1 MRKWKSNSSN
11 CSFMRWGKI
20 SQWVKPQAIKKCL
33 KINSPFPIKKLRLES
48 GVFVGCGRLKT
59 KFGLRGVH

>member
-1 MRKWKSNSSN
+1 MRKWKSKLNSGN

-33 KINSPFPIKKLRLES
+33 KINSPFPIKKLRLKS
-48 GVFVGCGRLKT
+48 GVFVVVGD
-59 KFGLRGVH
+59 